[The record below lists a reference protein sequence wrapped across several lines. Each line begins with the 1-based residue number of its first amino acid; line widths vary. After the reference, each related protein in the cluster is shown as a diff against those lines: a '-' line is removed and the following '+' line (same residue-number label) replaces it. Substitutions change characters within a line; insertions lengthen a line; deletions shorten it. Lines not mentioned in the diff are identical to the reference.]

1 MLKTQCPARPGCRDQ
16 KKPDS
21 MPPFLN
27 GTGFTEGTYLQADGK
42 AKTMQDKIL
51 FGLLTNDKRADLQG
65 QGK

>member
-1 MLKTQCPARPGCRDQ
+1 
-16 KKPDS
+16 

>member
-1 MLKTQCPARPGCRDQ
+1 
-16 KKPDS
+16 

-27 GTGFTEGTYLQADGK
+27 GTGFTEGAYLQADGK

-51 FGLLTNDKRADLQG
+51 IRLLTNDKRADLQG